1 MRSLPVRSGVVETST
16 APLLSPAST
25 TRAPRPDDPV
35 EEQLARIP
43 ARVPRRTP
51 PMTPP
56 PRSVRALLVLA
67 AGVALVACGDDA
79 EDASQT
85 GAPDAAEVE
94 IERSRYEPP
103 AVTVAVG
110 GEVTFTNLDA
120 ATHTVTAKPGGSG
133 SFDSGDLAES
143 ASFSQTFDTAGT
155 YRYICEIHPTMEGT
169 VEVVGP

>member
-1 MRSLPVRSGVVETST
+1 
-16 APLLSPAST
+16 
-25 TRAPRPDDPV
+25 
-35 EEQLARIP
+35 
-43 ARVPRRTP
+43 
-51 PMTPP
+51 MTPLP
-56 PRSVRALLVLA
+56 RAARSVLVLA
-67 AGVALVACGDDA
+67 LGAALVACSDDT

-103 AVTVAVG
+103 VVTVAVG

-120 ATHTVTAKPGGSG
+120 ATHTVTAESGGSG

-143 ASFSQTFDTAGT
+143 ASFTQTFDTAGT